1 MAYDAG
7 SVIFKFEAD
16 TTNIDK
22 ALSDVKSAA
31 NNVGSNTINLTNIT
45 QVTNNLSSQVNLSQ
59 TVTNNMAGMSSAA
72 GVAGI
77 ALAGV
82 TAYIALAKKG
92 LSTCKQ
98 TMSTIVDITETTF
111 TTAGKIVGTVGDIV
125 SKVSG
130 LETTVNVLQSAF
142 SELGDTISEAFD
154 VDNIE
159 DFVSECIDLGSELT
173 EIQNVVDTVFGSSA
187 NDVSEWSSTV
197 ISTLG
202 MTEST
207 AKQFTSTFGSIL
219 SLSGVSGNKLTEM
232 SENLTSLTSSLASF
246 YNYDYDEMF
255 SKIKSGLTGETEP
268 LKALGINLSE
278 ATLSEYLLSK
288 GIETSYSSLSE
299 ANKEIVRYAYLM
311 ENTSSIQGDFT
322 KTMYSWSNQTK
333 VFEEQIESI
342 KTTLGTFFTDILTP
356 LLIYTNKFLSW
367 INEGLTSLMQKLVSL
382 GILSEDVLNNSSS
395 SSDYSAVLDTVT
407 ESADEATKAVNRTIS
422 SFDELHTLNDDS
434 SSSSSAD
441 TDLSNL
447 LNSVDY
453 SEAEAAEDA
462 WESTFQNIKNML
474 IDLWNTSDGYD
485 LGTKIATWLNE
496 ATESAIEWIDNDLIP
511 FIKKVATII
520 ATFFNGLLDEYDF
533 TQLGVLIS
541 KIIETIQTFL
551 SELITKIDWAQLGS
565 DFADLIEGIFT
576 ISDNDQESIITRGFS
591 IIKKLV
597 NRLIIAIRSFISEMD
612 KNDTWNDIAT
622 QVSDGINSLF
632 GENGINWGVMGETI
646 RNLFIRILS
655 TIATTIEKIDWS
667 QAGAKI
673 GRMLSNLFSTDNNGD
688 SIFTTL
694 SDALAN
700 LINGLINFV
709 SSILDTP
716 GLVDEIKQGISDFF
730 TNLKN
735 KLNENDTWNKLFS
748 DYTELK
754 EIIETFFKS
763 AVGAVDW
770 KTVILIAIDAISD
783 MMVYGWEI
791 LSVLFTTLVASAV
804 VALGKSGQELS
815 EALWD
820 ALVDYAKNGWET
832 LQAFGDWIVEGI
844 ATDINDYILPFF
856 KDMFST
862 IKTDLSSLITS
873 IKEKLTAVKTWIS
886 EKLTGFK
893 TSLFNVL
900 SAIKTKLTSAW
911 SWLKTNIFDKISS
924 GVKTMLNAV
933 ISTINSLIS
942 KLNSISFT
950 MPDWLGGG
958 TFGLSIPTLP
968 LLAEGGYIGAN
979 MPTPVVVGDN
989 KTEGEIVAPESKIQE
1004 NVAIALEPYMSK
1016 IESLLTALINS
1027 EDEIHVH
1034 LEMDGDEI
1042 TEVVLNNANLA
1053 TARGGA

>member
-59 TVTNNMAGMSSAA
+59 NVTNNMAGMSSAA

-154 VDNIE
+154 INNIE

-197 ISTLG
+197 INTLG

-219 SLSGVSGNKLTEM
+219 SLSGVSGNQLTEM

-278 ATLSEYLLSK
+278 ATLKEYLLSK

-367 INEGLTSLMQKLVSL
+367 ISEGLTSIMQKLVSL

-434 SSSSSAD
+434 SSSSSTD

-462 WESTFQNIKNML
+462 WESTFQNIKDML

-496 ATESAIEWIDNDLIP
+496 ATEKAIEWIDNDLIP

-520 ATFFNGLLDEYDF
+520 ATFFNGILDEYDF

-551 SELITKIDWAQLGS
+551 SKLITEIDWAQLGS

-576 ISDNDQESIITRGFS
+576 ISDNDQESIITRGFT
-591 IIKKLV
+591 ILKKLV
-597 NRLIIAIRSFISEMD
+597 NKIIIAIRSFISEMD

-632 GENGINWGVMGETI
+632 SEDGIKWDELGTTIKALLSRIITLISNTLENIEWENVGTSLGICFE
-646 RNLFIRILS
+646 RILS
-655 TIATTIEKIDWS
+655 PDEDGQTIL
-667 QAGAKI
+667 GKI
-673 GRMLSNLFSTDNNGD
+673 GT
-688 SIFTTL
+688 
-694 SDALAN
+694 ALGK
-700 LINGLINFV
+700 LINGLITTLTTLL
-709 SSILDTP
+709 STP
-716 GLVDEIKQGISDFF
+716 GFITDLKTNFEQFFQNAFGNIQWGDVLTDYLKISEAIKS
-730 TNLKN
+730 
-735 KLNENDTWNKLFS
+735 
-748 DYTELK
+748 
-754 EIIETFFKS
+754 FFKS
-763 AVGAVDW
+763 AVDSIGVDGW
-770 KTVILIAIDAISD
+770 WTIITIVVDTVSELIEKGILILLASTLIFIAAAL
-783 MMVYGWEI
+783 E
-791 LSVLFTTLVASAV
+791 SVLKLVV
-804 VALGKSGQELS
+804 NLITGIVTWIWNYLQEGIAWTEELFYNFFDEFIPEIES
-815 EALWD
+815 LWTD
-820 ALVDYAKNGWET
+820 KLLPFIEGVWDKIQE
-832 LQAFGDWIVEGI
+832 FGDWIVEGW
-844 ATDINDYILPFF
+844 ADIIEE
-856 KDMFST
+856 
-862 IKTDLSSLITS
+862 IGADLSSLKQTIVNIWNG
-873 IKEKLTAVKTWIS
+873 IKST
-886 EKLTGFK
+886 
-893 TSLFNVL
+893 
-900 SAIKTKLTSAW
+900 LTSAW
-911 SWLKTNIFDKISS
+911 NWLKTNIFDAIKN
-924 GVKTMLNAV
+924 GVKSMLNTV
-933 ISTINSLIS
+933 ISTINSLIN

-968 LLAEGGYIGAN
+968 LLANGGYIGAD
-979 MPTPVVVGDN
+979 MPTAAIIGDN
-989 KTEGEIVAPESKIQE
+989 KNEGEIVAPESKIQE

-1016 IESLLTALINS
+1016 IESLLSTLINS
-1027 EDEIHVH
+1027 SDEIHVH
-1034 LEMDGDEI
+1034 CEIDGDEI
-1042 TEVVLNNANLA
+1042 TEIVLNNANLA